1 VALCVTKTSLKT
13 SLMTIS
19 PFDMTLQF
27 ECRKIALKQDRS
39 GFVLTLAIHPDEL
52 PEELIRD
59 FVGARYACVMVRL
72 KDDESATEYSNRT
85 QQSGILCRNPMF
97 QSFIS
102 HAYAGKDCTEEE
114 TADVLCRECGI
125 DSRTE
130 LNGNISAKYR
140 FDEILKEFET
150 WKMSI

>member
-1 VALCVTKTSLKT
+1 
-13 SLMTIS
+13 
-19 PFDMTLQF
+19 
-27 ECRKIALKQDRS
+27 LKQDRS

-59 FVGARYACVMVRL
+59 FVGSRYACVMVRL
-72 KDDESATEYSNRT
+72 KDDESATEYTNRT
-85 QQSGILCRNPMF
+85 QQAGILCRNPMF

-114 TADVLCRECGI
+114 AADVLCRECGI
-125 DSRTE
+125 ASRTE

-150 WKMSI
+150 WKMSV